1 MDGNLLEFYSLETI
15 QDIIK
20 IQWNIAQDFT
30 KLQLKI
36 YFVLFVCPF
45 IINCLCQE
53 RIIIFWWK
61 QYTPITSANDLKIN
75 NSQFLYKDR
84 EIQRAEINVW
94 LNWIR
99 YITIVINIFPVTL
112 LLLIEGVQMKSLGLN
127 YFLGWNIIDIT
138 FILTFFFYAIGKL
151 TGNFIEHI
159 YVDDQNSDG
168 LGGNLYLVKLI
179 ILILSW
185 IKMIFY
191 IRTYDK
197 YGHII

>member
-1 MDGNLLEFYSLETI
+1 MEVEHTFIDYQFMIMGEKIKHLKRNKPGEFKLDQFTLSQMMDGNLLEFYSLETI

-30 KLQLKI
+30 KMQLKI

-53 RIIIFWWK
+53 RITTFWWK
-61 QYTPITSANDLKIN
+61 PIPPAGLDLPN
-75 NSQFLYKDR
+75 SNSQFLYKDR
-84 EIQRAEINVW
+84 EIQRAEMNVW

-99 YITIVINIFPVTL
+99 YVTIVINIFPVTL
-112 LLLIEGVQMKSLGLN
+112 LLFIEGVQMKSLGLN
-127 YFLGWNIIDIT
+127 YFLGWNIMDIT

-159 YVDDQNSDG
+159 YV
-168 LGGNLYLVKLI
+168 
-179 ILILSW
+179 
-185 IKMIFY
+185 
-191 IRTYDK
+191 YD
-197 YGHII
+197 